1 MTQTKRDKR
10 WIQIFGWYGVVA
22 LPLAYGLLSLGHLD
36 NGLIYQMLNLTG
48 AAGVGIAAFEKRSY
62 QALAVEVVWVAIA
75 ITALVRM
82 IPMVPW

>member
-10 WIQIFGWYGVVA
+10 WILVFGWYGACA

-36 NGLIYQMLNLTG
+36 NGVIYQTLNLTG

-62 QALAVEVVWVAIA
+62 QAMVVEVVWAAIA
-75 ITALVRM
+75 ITALIRM
-82 IPMVPW
+82 LPW